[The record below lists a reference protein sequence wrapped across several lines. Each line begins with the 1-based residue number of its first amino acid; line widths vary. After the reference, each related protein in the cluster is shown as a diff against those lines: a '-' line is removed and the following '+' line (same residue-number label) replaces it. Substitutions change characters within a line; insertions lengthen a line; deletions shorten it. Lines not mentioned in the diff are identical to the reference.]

1 MNRLDQAIQH
11 KAYNVCP
18 SYGTYQGTE
27 YGSKIE
33 RMNIFPYPFYF
44 VSNPFS
50 DEPSVNPRRAGW
62 SPQYIKPEP
71 QLKPDP
77 YPNHCFQAACNTRFT
92 DEVVPMAPTG
102 AGATKSSAPAP
113 PSGSKPVVPS
123 PSDKCATSRCINLYR

>member
-11 KAYNVCP
+11 KAYNACP

-50 DEPSVNPRRAGW
+50 DEPTVNPRRAGW

-102 AGATKSSAPAP
+102 AGATKASAPAP
-113 PSGSKPVVPS
+113 AGSKPVVPS